1 MREIEVRE
9 LPYLPLGHQGE
20 NEAQRIVWRGLA
32 DSWARLYGEGVFALT
47 VLREGDSAP
56 YPASLKSENGDV
68 IWTLSN
74 ADTAKAGEGMAEL
87 TYTVGGVIA
96 KSRTWRTV
104 VEPSL
109 SANGTTKPPPAYQ
122 SWVDEVLQAAADAE
136 TAVSKMPYVD
146 ETTGNWFKWDAT
158 AGAFADTGVAATG
171 PQGEVGPKGDTG
183 EQGPKGDTGAT
194 GPKGDTGAPG
204 AQGPKGETGATG
216 ATGPQGPKGETG
228 PRGPQGEQGIQ
239 GETGPAGPQGPVGPK
254 GDTGDTGPQGLK
266 GDTGE
271 TGPVGPTGPIGHQGE
286 TGPAGPQ
293 GETGERGPKGETGDK
308 GDKGDAFTYSDFT
321 KEQLEGLRGPQ
332 GIQGPKGEKGD
343 TGDTGPQGE
352 KGDKGDTGETGPRG
366 PQGGQGIQGPTG
378 PQGEKGETGAQGPKG
393 ATGDTGPQGPKG
405 DTGSGFKVLG
415 YYDTAGALDEAK
427 LATAQPGDAYGVGT
441 AEPYDIYIL
450 NGTTGKFINNG
461 PLQGAKGD
469 KGDTGAQGP
478 KGDQGDVGP
487 TGSAGPTGPQGEVGP
502 QGPTGPAGADGA
514 KGADGAAGKDGV
526 TYIPSVSDAGVI
538 SWTNDGGKTNPKSVS
553 IKGPKGDTGATGA
566 DGAAGPQGPKGDPG
580 ETGPQGPA
588 GADGAAGKDGVTF
601 TPSMSDDGDL
611 SWTNDGGKAN
621 PQTVNLK
628 GPKGDTG
635 TRGPAGAD
643 GAKGDTGPEGPRGL
657 QGKTGPAGADGKTPV
672 KGTDYFTPADVNEI
686 AAEAAKKVDISGKLD
701 KTGDGSNVTAAFTA
715 AETRTNI
722 ATGEKLSV
730 LLGKIAKWLGDLKA
744 LAFKDKVAKTDLAND
759 VQTSLDKAD
768 SALQSAPVTSVN
780 GATGEVK
787 GTFYVTVTQ
796 GDNYNITADKTAMEV
811 YKAYAA
817 GYAVYAITKFPET
830 DVPFVLPLVS
840 AVNMRDMILLGF
852 AALGSLSPEAAPN
865 YPVVVYNGANKKWTT
880 WFGTLATPVDI
891 PSELKNPYSLN
902 IKIGDTTTSYDGS
915 ATKTVKIPEGWPTM
929 RKVTLPV
936 TGWNSSTKQQ
946 SVTVTGVLA
955 DGTKQRVF
963 CSPVDESY
971 DSVWNVCYVQC
982 VGHGADSL
990 TFQCDEIPTAAI
1002 EVFVSVQPVN
1012 FTS

>member
-1 MREIEVRE
+1 MVIENAYALEEIK
-9 LPYLPLGHQGE
+9 LGRRGE
-20 NEAQRIVWRGLA
+20 NQARKVVFDVLGKWREG
-32 DSWARLYGEGVFALT
+32 YGEGVASLI
-47 VLREGDSAP
+47 VQRNGDAQP
-56 YPASLKSENGDV
+56 YPVTVTEEDGALV
-68 IWTLSN
+68 WLVSN
-74 ADTAKAGEGMAEL
+74 VDTAVAGEGAAEL
-87 TYTVGGVIA
+87 RYTVGDTIV
-96 KSRTWRTV
+96 KSQIYKTRVRETLEDSGET
-104 VEPSL
+104 
-109 SANGTTKPPPAYQ
+109 PPPAYQ

-171 PQGEVGPKGDTG
+171 PQGEVGPKGDT
-183 EQGPKGDTGAT
+183 
-194 GPKGDTGAPG
+194 G

-271 TGPVGPTGPIGHQGE
+271 TGP
-286 TGPAGPQ
+286 
-293 GETGERGPKGETGDK
+293 
-308 GDKGDAFTYSDFT
+308 
-321 KEQLEGLRGPQ
+321 
-332 GIQGPKGEKGD
+332 
-343 TGDTGPQGE
+343 
-352 KGDKGDTGETGPRG
+352 
-366 PQGGQGIQGPTG
+366 
-378 PQGEKGETGAQGPKG
+378 
-393 ATGDTGPQGPKG
+393 
-405 DTGSGFKVLG
+405 
-415 YYDTAGALDEAK
+415 
-427 LATAQPGDAYGVGT
+427 
-441 AEPYDIYIL
+441 
-450 NGTTGKFINNG
+450 
-461 PLQGAKGD
+461 
-469 KGDTGAQGP
+469 
-478 KGDQGDVGP
+478 
-487 TGSAGPTGPQGEVGP
+487 
-502 QGPTGPAGADGA
+502 
-514 KGADGAAGKDGV
+514 
-526 TYIPSVSDAGVI
+526 
-538 SWTNDGGKTNPKSVS
+538 
-553 IKGPKGDTGATGA
+553 
-566 DGAAGPQGPKGDPG
+566 
-580 ETGPQGPA
+580 QGPA

-628 GPKGDTG
+628 GPKGGTG
-635 TRGPAGAD
+635 AQGPQGATGNGISGIALKSGTHAPGTSDVYTITLTDGTTFDFAVYNGANGQGAGDMLASVYD
-643 GAKGDTGPEGPRGL
+643 PQGKHQDVFKYVDDAIGVIPTPDVSAQIKAHNESKTAHPYIRGL
-657 QGKTGPAGADGKTPV
+657 IPTKTSQLKNDSGYLTQHQ
-672 KGTDYFTPADVNEI
+672 
-686 AAEAAKKVDISGKLD
+686 DISGKLD

-715 AETRTNI
+715 ATTRSNI

-730 LLGKIAKWLGDLKA
+730 LFGKIAKWFGDLGS
-744 LAFKDKVAKTDLAND
+744 LAFKSTVAKSDLASD
-759 VQTSLDKAD
+759 VQTSLGKAD

-796 GDNYNITADKTAMEV
+796 GDNYSATADKTAEEV

-817 GYAVYAITKFPET
+817 GYAVYAITKFPGM

-840 AVNMRDMILLGF
+840 AVGMRDMILLGF
-852 AALGSLSPEAAPN
+852 AALGSLSSLAAPN
-865 YPVVVYNGANKKWTT
+865 YPVVAYNGGNRKWTA
-880 WFGTLATPVDI
+880 WIGTLARASDI
-891 PSELKNPYSLN
+891 PTIPTALKNPNALN

-915 ATKTVKIPEGWPTM
+915 AAKTVKIPEGGPTM

-1002 EVFVSVQPVN
+1002 EVYVSIQPVS
-1012 FTS
+1012 FAS